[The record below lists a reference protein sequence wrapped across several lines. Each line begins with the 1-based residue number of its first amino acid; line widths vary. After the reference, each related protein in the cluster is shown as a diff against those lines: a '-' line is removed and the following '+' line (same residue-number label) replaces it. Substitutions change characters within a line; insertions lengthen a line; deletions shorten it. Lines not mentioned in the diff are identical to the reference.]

1 MQSPN
6 ATIAAAVEAGRRQLL
21 GVSPTPGLDA
31 RVLAGHALGMDA
43 SALIAYGE
51 NLIDNA
57 KRKQLAGLIDR
68 RKAGEPVAYIVGSK
82 EFCRLRL
89 AVDRRV
95 LVPRP
100 ETEEL
105 VDRIVK
111 EWHGR
116 AIDAL
121 DLGTGSG
128 AIACALADAMPKA
141 QVLATD
147 ISRDALEVAA
157 QNVASFALSDQ
168 VELAAGDLFDAVD
181 PTRQFDI
188 IAANLPYIATAD
200 VAALEPAVREY
211 EPAVA
216 LFGGTDGLNVYR
228 KMLPDAPARLK
239 SGGCLYMECAPGN
252 ARVLAQIAADLF
264 RAATIEVVRDLAGLE
279 RIVAVRTGDGVP

>member
-1 MQSPN
+1 MLSPN
-6 ATIAAAVEAGRRQLL
+6 GTIAAAVEAGRRELL
-21 GVSPTPGLDA
+21 GVSPSPGLDA
-31 RVLAGHALGMDA
+31 RVLAGHVLGMDA

-51 NLIDNA
+51 NLMDA
-57 KRKQLAGLIDR
+57 VKRRQLATLVAR

-105 VDRIVK
+105 VERIIK

-147 ISRDALEVAA
+147 ISHDALEVAA
-157 QNVASFALSDQ
+157 ENIASFALCDQ

-181 PTRQFDI
+181 ARRRFDV
-188 IAANLPYIATAD
+188 IAANLPYVATSDAD
-200 VAALEPAVREY
+200 SLEPAVRDY
-211 EPAVA
+211 EPPVA
-216 LFGGTDGLNVYR
+216 LFGGDDGLHVYR
-228 KMLPDAPARLK
+228 RMLPEAPARLK
-239 SGGCLYMECAPGN
+239 CGGCLYMECAPGN
-252 ARVLAQIAADLF
+252 ARALADMAADVF
-264 RAATIEVVRDLAGLE
+264 RAATIEIVRDLAGHE
-279 RIVAVRTGDGVP
+279 RMVAARTGGEAP